1 MQEVFVVVWN
11 ALRSSGKMMRKASH
25 RQWLI
30 IIVSIIV
37 SFLVM
42 LVGTLTGRLS
52 SLPLWIILVS
62 IVVFVGLAT
71 AFGFWYERL
80 KSTPERL
87 DAAARENRRVM
98 LHRVQ
103 HEWITGFLEN
113 RFYYSFDELLP
124 LRLREH
130 VGSRFDLV
138 LSNPV
143 EPTRTMPSGTTLVQ
157 VFDQAEGELLVLG
170 EPGAGKTT
178 LLLELARDLLERAKV
193 DSWARIPVVLML
205 SSWTSK
211 KLPLEQWITE
221 ELQAKY
227 DIPSQ
232 IGEEWVKA
240 SQLLLLLDG
249 LDEVAP
255 SGLPACIEAINGY
268 YYQAHRSLVVCS
280 RTKEFLDQPG
290 RLALHRAVIVQPL
303 SSEQVDSY
311 LDGLTA
317 KREEVE
323 GLKHILQQS
332 EALRALATTPLF
344 LTVLILAYIDF
355 IASSDQ

>member
-1 MQEVFVVVWN
+1 
-11 ALRSSGKMMRKASH
+11 
-25 RQWLI
+25 
-30 IIVSIIV
+30 
-37 SFLVM
+37 
-42 LVGTLTGRLS
+42 
-52 SLPLWIILVS
+52 
-62 IVVFVGLAT
+62 
-71 AFGFWYERL
+71 
-80 KSTPERL
+80 
-87 DAAARENRRVM
+87 
-98 LHRVQ
+98 
-103 HEWITGFLEN
+103 
-113 RFYYSFDELLP
+113 
-124 LRLREH
+124 
-130 VGSRFDLV
+130 
-138 LSNPV
+138 
-143 EPTRTMPSGTTLVQ
+143 
-157 VFDQAEGELLVLG
+157 
-170 EPGAGKTT
+170 
-178 LLLELARDLLERAKV
+178 
-193 DSWARIPVVLML
+193 ML